1 MKPLMSKSGLAWVA
15 VCAALAVCLLWQEI
29 ILRGALH
36 GQERASAALAR
47 QVAQLKSGLQRPP
60 VPAAVAVAPP
70 RTPPA
75 QDLDKTREMA
85 QAMADKDEVLSK
97 AQDDLAAVRAK
108 AGELE
113 NTVLTLRGQIA
124 VQGQQSDQKL
134 AAAEAEYNQRVS
146 DLQRSAE
153 QIQAT
158 LAQEKQKTAGLET
171 ANAALE
177 AKLATPAK
185 PARAELMD
193 DFRDLTEQREAY
205 LKTLVSRYHEITSQY
220 RSLSGALAG
229 RQDQQSAPWNSA
241 ELSRIQSA
249 ISSADEDLRRLDE
262 LNNKAALLDKK
273 LRKP

>member
-1 MKPLMSKSGLAWVA
+1 MSKSGLAWAA

-29 ILRGALH
+29 TLRGALH
-36 GQERASAALAR
+36 GQERANAALTR
-47 QVAQLKSGLQRPP
+47 QVAQLKSGVQHPP
-60 VPAAVAVAPP
+60 VPAAAAAVRP

-75 QDLDKTREMA
+75 QDQEKTREMA
-85 QAMADKDEVLSK
+85 QAMADKYEAISK

-108 AGELE
+108 AGDLE
-113 NTVLTLRGQIA
+113 NTLLTLRSQIA

-134 AAAEAEYNQRVS
+134 AVAEAAYNQRVS
-146 DLQRSAE
+146 DLQNSIE

-158 LAQEKQKTAGLET
+158 LTQEKQKTAGLET
-171 ANAALE
+171 ANASLE

-185 PARAELMD
+185 PARTEIIAE
-193 DFRDLTEQREAY
+193 FRELTERRESY
-205 LKTLVSRYHEITSQY
+205 LRSLASRYHEITSQY
-220 RSLSGALAG
+220 RSMSGALAG

-262 LNNKAALLDKK
+262 LNNQAAQLEKK
-273 LRKP
+273 LAKP